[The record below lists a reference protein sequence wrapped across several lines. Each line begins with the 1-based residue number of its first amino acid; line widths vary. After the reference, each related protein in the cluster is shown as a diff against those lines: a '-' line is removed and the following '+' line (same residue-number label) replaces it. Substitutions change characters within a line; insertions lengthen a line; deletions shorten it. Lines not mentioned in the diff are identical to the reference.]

1 MPDTLQSIALAV
13 ALILPGFVIADLAET
28 RRATRAARSDLE
40 LVLRGLVYALILQGV
55 VALTGWTA
63 QILDAVD
70 AKDGWQ
76 PHLTEISVYA
86 LVVGILIPTVLGL
99 VLSAWLREAE
109 QEGRLRAW
117 HYALGGRD
125 HREAWDFVFGRQEG
139 AYLLLTVSEA
149 GEARHLLAKYGPRS
163 WSSQAP
169 THPQELYVEAV
180 WPADSNGTV
189 AAEIVDRDPPRGM
202 WNSADK
208 IERIEH
214 LRLPPPKTDDE

>member
-1 MPDTLQSIALAV
+1 MPDTLQSIALTA
-13 ALILPGFVIADLAET
+13 ALVLPGFVIADLAET

-40 LVLRGLVYALILQGV
+40 LVLRGLVYALILQGLV
-55 VALTGWTA
+55 TLTGWTG
-63 QILDAVD
+63 QVLDALD
-70 AKDGWQ
+70 AKGGWQ
-76 PHLTEISVYA
+76 AHLVEISVFA
-86 LVVGILIPTVLGL
+86 LVVGVLVPTALGL
-99 VLSAWLREAE
+99 GLSAWLREAE
-109 QEGRLRAW
+109 QGGRLRAW

-169 THPQELYVEAV
+169 TRPQELYVEAV

-189 AAEIVDRDPPRGM
+189 AEEIVDRDPPRGM
-202 WNSADK
+202 WISADK
-208 IERIEH
+208 IERFEVLH
-214 LRLPPPKTDDE
+214 SPAPKTDDE